1 MITGELNE
9 QQMTNVL
16 SSQVI
21 GRLACS
27 DGKYPYVIPI
37 TYLFDG
43 GSIISQSFEGKKL
56 DIMRKNPNVCL
67 QVDIVMDLNT
77 WQSVLIH
84 GQFEELTGQEAI
96 DAYET
101 LCEKIMPLMTNNI
114 DEKGK
119 INQESKNDAYKIKN
133 KIFKIRIIE
142 KTGKFSKM

>member
-56 DIMRKNPNVCL
+56 DIMRKNPNVCM

-77 WQSVLIH
+77 WQSVIIH
-84 GQFEELTGQEAI
+84 GQFEELKGQEAI

-101 LCEKIMPLMTNNI
+101 LCEKIIPLMTSNQ
-114 DEKGK
+114 DEKGQ

-133 KIFKIRIIE
+133 KIFKIRINE
-142 KTGKFSKM
+142 KTGKFSKV